1 MILNGASQSTVERY
15 IWLLGQ
21 ASELEAG
28 WRAVKDYRAYYAGDH
43 PVYLTP
49 RQEEFLGPLL
59 THAEHTV
66 AFNVTRAVVDT
77 LRERLC
83 VEGFTGNDAAGE
95 TLAEKCA
102 EWWRMAT
109 MDKQQITVHRRAL
122 RDGATYLILAW
133 DDERSAPVWVPNH
146 KFDGVE
152 GVTLQK
158 DVDTGKVTIALK
170 YWSVND
176 PLSERHGQK
185 RRTVY
190 LPDRIL
196 KYKEAPRGQYGWELI
211 DADEGEA
218 VQWWTDTLAPGGKPL
233 GVACVEF
240 ANPGGVSE
248 IESLIG
254 LQNALNKVVLDL
266 LAAGDATGFQLLS
279 ITYPG
284 PLPAAP
290 VGDEDATS
298 DDLQIAPGRVTEL
311 GDGATMQ
318 AIPPGDL
325 SQLIA
330 TIRTLVAAMGA
341 TSRTPQYYL
350 WPQGGA
356 DVPSGEALKQLESA
370 LIARATERTILFG
383 DAWVEAMRL
392 GARLY
397 NAMGYSDVDAEGQLE
412 TNWGSVEVRNDFI
425 DMQVAEGHQRLGVP
439 QEVLW
444 ERKLGYSPDDVNEFK
459 RMAAQD
465 RARQLTDVLTSLGG
479 ANGNG
484 ANGNNRAATS
494 GVSGNGAVGRAN
506 GESNQNGAARG

>member
-1 MILNGASQSTVERY
+1 MILNGASSQTVERY

-21 ASELEAG
+21 ASELQAG
-28 WRAVKDYRAYYAGDH
+28 WRAVKDYRDYYSGEH
-43 PVYLTP
+43 PVFLTE
-49 RQEEFLGPLL
+49 RQEEFMGPLL

-66 AFNVTRAVVDT
+66 AFNMCRAVVDT
-77 LRERLC
+77 LRERLK
-83 VEGFTGNDAAGE
+83 VEGFTGKDATGE
-95 TLAEKCA
+95 TLAAKLA
-102 EWWRMAT
+102 EWWRGAK
-109 MDKQQITVHRRAL
+109 MDAQQITVHRRAL

-133 DDERSAPVWVPNH
+133 DETRKQPLWVPNH
-146 KFDGVE
+146 KYDGTE
-152 GVTLQK
+152 GVTYQK
-158 DVDTGKVTIALK
+158 DADTGAATMAIK

-190 LPDRIL
+190 LPDRIMR
-196 KYKEAPRGQYGWELI
+196 YKEDPKGLYGWSLI
-211 DADEGEA
+211 DATEGQP
-218 VQWWTDTLAPGGKPL
+218 VQWWTDTLQAGGKPL
-233 GVACVEF
+233 GVACIEF

-248 IESLIG
+248 LESLIG

-284 PLPAAP
+284 PLPASP
-290 VGDEDATS
+290 VDDEDATS

-311 GDGATMQ
+311 GDGATLQ

-325 SQLIA
+325 SQLIE

-350 WPQGGA
+350 WPQGGS

-370 LIARATERTILFG
+370 LIARATERTALFG

-397 NAMGYSDVDAEGQLE
+397 NAMGYSDVDAEADIE
-412 TNWGSVEVRNDFI
+412 TNWGSVEVRNEFI

-444 ERKLGYSPDDVNEFK
+444 ERKLGYTPDDVKEFK
-459 RMAAQD
+459 RMAAREQQK
-465 RARQLTDVLTSLGG
+465 RLSMVLGG
-479 ANGNG
+479 LNGSV
-484 ANGNNRAATS
+484 TEET
-494 GVSGNGAVGRAN
+494 SGNGGGGPAN
-506 GESNQNGAARG
+506 GGGSANGGASLRQ